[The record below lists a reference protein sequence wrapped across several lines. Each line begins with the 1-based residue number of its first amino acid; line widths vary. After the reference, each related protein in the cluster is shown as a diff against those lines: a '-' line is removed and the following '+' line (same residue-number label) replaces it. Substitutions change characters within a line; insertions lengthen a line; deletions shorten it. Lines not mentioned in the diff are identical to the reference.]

1 MQGNMEFV
9 SIVILKFL
17 AKEKDIHAAQQ
28 QTYVN
33 QNPKNVNVKEVLTV
47 QKVKNVVRVSAKMK
61 PKIAQDVFLEMIQHV
76 QLGRIVVY

>member
-47 QKVKNVVRVSAKMK
+47 QKVKNVVRVSAKMQL
-61 PKIAQDVFLEMIQHV
+61 KIAQVVFLEMIQHV

>member
-1 MQGNMEFV
+1 MEFV

-17 AKEKDIHAAQQ
+17 AKEKDIHVAQL

-47 QKVKNVVRVSAKMK
+47 
-61 PKIAQDVFLEMIQHV
+61 
-76 QLGRIVVY
+76 

>member
-17 AKEKDIHAAQQ
+17 AKEKDIHVAQL